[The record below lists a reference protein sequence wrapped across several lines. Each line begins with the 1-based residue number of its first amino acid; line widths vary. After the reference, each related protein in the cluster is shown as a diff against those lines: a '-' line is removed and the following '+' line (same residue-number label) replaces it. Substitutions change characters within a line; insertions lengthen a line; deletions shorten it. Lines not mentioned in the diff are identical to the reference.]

1 MKALLKK
8 IWVRLS
14 GKEPEAVIVS
24 VLSGGKAADMAAEV
38 RGLTPGR
45 RHFEA
50 QPEAGSAWHL
60 YRKWRRE
67 FGRYR
72 IALMPVLFDGDR
84 RYRPMR
90 LAAFLLAPL
99 GILAFNA
106 RGERHHLKLSQ
117 PIASFLFW
125 RGVPLDRIWLR
136 PWWLWPWRRDRTE
149 RSERYR
155 VFEGRRTA
163 VERRRIAV
171 LTPYF
176 PYPLAHGGAVR
187 IYHLLREMAPEFDLW
202 LLSFSE
208 ENESESDLA
217 VMRELC
223 AQLILVAKPRYRE
236 PRWSTLQPP
245 EAREFDS
252 PIMHRLLERVRRENS
267 IEAAQVE
274 YTYLAPY
281 GGDVLVE
288 HDVTFDLFEQV
299 ARKER
304 TLAARW
310 DAWRWKRFET
320 DAVRRFP
327 RVAVM
332 SEKDRQLLDIEHA
345 RVIPNG
351 VDLSRFQPAPE
362 PVGERLL
369 FIGSFRHFPN
379 IVAFRFFVEQVWP
392 LLRERCPRLEVSVVA
407 GPDPALYWREFAG
420 GDLPRDPRI
429 DLAGFV
435 RDVKPLYETCNLV
448 LVPTLVSAGTNLKV
462 LEALA
467 MERAVISTSSGC
479 AGLRLEHGVTVW
491 IADEPGDMADAIA
504 RLMADAARRREIAAA
519 GRRHAELHFDWT
531 RIGET
536 QRALVR
542 ELLPDPVRFRPAT
555 ATDLP
560 AIQQIQASAP
570 KASQWEPEDYLG
582 HDCEVASWHGT
593 VAGFL
598 VSRRIAEREYEILN
612 VAVDPRFRRRGL
624 AQRLIRNHQNKF
636 PGICFLEV
644 RQSNQ
649 AARNLYLT
657 LGFEEAG
664 VRPGYYDHP
673 PEAAIVMRRLS

>member
-8 IWVRLS
+8 IWIRLS

-24 VLSGGKAADMAAEV
+24 VLSGGKAAEMAAEV
-38 RGLTPGR
+38 RRLTPER
-45 RHFEA
+45 RHFEIA
-50 QPEAGSAWHL
+50 PEAGSAWHL
-60 YRKWRRE
+60 YSKWRRE
-67 FGRYR
+67 FRRYR
-72 IALMPVLFDGDR
+72 IALLPVLFDGDP
-84 RYRPMR
+84 RYRSVR
-90 LAAFLLAPL
+90 LAAFLLAPRK
-99 GILAFNA
+99 ILAFNA

-117 PIASFLFW
+117 PVASWLFW

-149 RSERYR
+149 RPERHR
-155 VFEGRRTA
+155 ILEGRPTA

-187 IYHLLREMAPEFDLW
+187 IYHLLREMAREFDIW

-208 ENESESDLA
+208 ENESDADLA
-217 VMRELC
+217 VMKEIC

-236 PRWSTLQPP
+236 PRWSTLRPP
-245 EAREFDS
+245 EAGEFDS
-252 PIMHRLLERVRRENS
+252 PIMQRLLERVRRENS
-267 IEAAQVE
+267 IEAVQVE

-288 HDVTFDLFEQV
+288 HDVTFDLFGQV

-310 DAWRWKRFET
+310 DAWRWKRFERG
-320 DAVRRFP
+320 AVRRFR

-332 SEKDRQLLDIEHA
+332 SEKDRELLGIEHA

-351 VDLSRFQPAPE
+351 VDLSRFRPTPE

-379 IVAFRFFVEQVWP
+379 IVAYRFFTEQVWP
-392 LLRERCPRLEVSVVA
+392 LLRDRRPRMELTVVA
-407 GPDPALYWREFAG
+407 GPDPELYWREYAG
-420 GDLPRDPRI
+420 GGLPRDPRI
-429 DLAGFV
+429 ELLGFV
-435 RDVKPLYETCNLV
+435 RDVKPLYEGCNLV

-467 MERAVISTSSGC
+467 MERAVVSTSSGC
-479 AGLRLEHGVTVW
+479 AGLGLEHGVTVW
-491 IADEPGDMADAIA
+491 IAGDCGEMAEAIA
-504 RLMADAARRREIAAA
+504 HLMADAARRREIAAA

-531 RIGET
+531 RIGEA
-536 QRALVR
+536 QRALLR
-542 ELLPDPVRFRPAT
+542 QLLPNPVTIRAAT
-555 ATDLP
+555 AADLP
-560 AIQQIQASAP
+560 QMQQIQAFAP
-570 KASQWEPEDYLG
+570 EASQWEPEDYLG
-582 HDCEVASWHGT
+582 HDCEVALWNG
-593 VAGFL
+593 VLAGFL

-624 AQRLIRNHQNKF
+624 AQTLIRNHQNKF
-636 PGICFLEV
+636 PGTCFLEV
-644 RQSNQ
+644 RQSNH
-649 AARNLYLT
+649 AARKLYLS